1 MPGDRDDIGSGGYFD
16 YFMVRSRRLEG
27 PAPRTLSGV
36 VERLRTGEKK
46 PFGSTRELLQLME
59 MWGGGVPPPE
69 EDTPNR
75 SASVSGAQCP
85 AGSPVPGMGSPGGGN
100 VGGRDGE
107 GPNPG

>member
-59 MWGGGVPPPE
+59 RWGGVVQPPE
-69 EDTPNR
+69 EDER
-75 SASVSGAQCP
+75 QQDE
-85 AGSPVPGMGSPGGGN
+85 
-100 VGGRDGE
+100 GRRDELKHDETEFGE
-107 GPNPG
+107 SECG